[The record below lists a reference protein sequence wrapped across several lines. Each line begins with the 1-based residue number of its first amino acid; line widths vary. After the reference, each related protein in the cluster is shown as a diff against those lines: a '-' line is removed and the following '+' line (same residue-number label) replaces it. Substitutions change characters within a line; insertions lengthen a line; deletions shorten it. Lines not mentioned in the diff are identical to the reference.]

1 MTHPIHAPEAVARAA
16 FFDLPAGSWPAV
28 SRDAAEGEA
37 DVVTVYHDPDGG
49 WWFGSA
55 SEAEVVPQCLACV
68 LTRHP
73 EVSELADLPSIGQ
86 LSYAK
91 GCGSVD
97 RDHLNGALGM
107 TATRRGPEGRRLP
120 RRGRRC
126 AFQPDLRPRERNGA
140 AHVLDPSH
148 VFSPISERPRDDQ
161 GEVRS

>member
-73 EVSELADLPSIGQ
+73 EVSELADLP
-86 LSYAK
+86 
-91 GCGSVD
+91 
-97 RDHLNGALGM
+97 LNWAAHRREGGWE
-107 TATRRGPEGRRLP
+107 RGP
-120 RRGRRC
+120 
-126 AFQPDLRPRERNGA
+126 RPPEWGA
-140 AHVLDPSH
+140 W
-148 VFSPISERPRDDQ
+148 DD
-161 GEVRS
+161 EDE

>member
-49 WWFGSA
+49 WWFGSPPRQKSFPSVSRA
-55 SEAEVVPQCLACV
+55 SSRG
-68 LTRHP
+68 TRRFQSLP
-73 EVSELADLPSIGQ
+73 TCPSIGQ

-97 RDHLNGALGM
+97 RDHLNGALG
-107 TATRRGPEGRRLP
+107 
-120 RRGRRC
+120 
-126 AFQPDLRPRERNGA
+126 
-140 AHVLDPSH
+140 
-148 VFSPISERPRDDQ
+148 
-161 GEVRS
+161 